1 MSHLSLSEL
10 NEIVGKALSAH
21 LEPSYWVVAEIG
33 EMRVHS
39 RGHCYLELVD
49 KEDDRLT
56 AKMRATIWSY
66 HFRRLGGWFRA
77 ITGEELRA
85 GMKILCQVE
94 VSFHALYGMSYNIKD
109 IDANFTLG
117 ERARRRQEVIA
128 RLNDEGVLEM
138 NKSLELPLVPQRIA
152 LISSPSAAGLGDFMD
167 QLNHNRYGFHFEV
180 KLFKALMQGDQAAAS
195 ITRAMLEAFQ
205 QMENGE
211 ARFDVLAIIRGG
223 GAQVDLDCFD
233 TYELASH
240 IAQYPIPV
248 ITGIGHER
256 DETIADLVAHTRMKT
271 PTAVAEFLVSGL
283 LSFDE
288 RLMGLWQ
295 RLTRLSGQQLNQEK
309 HKLGAV
315 AGRLR
320 YAAGSLLQSQE
331 NQLEHMQQK
340 LRYAAEKRLYRQN
353 DLLNSWSTSLRRESS
368 KLLKRQH
375 DQLKAYEKFLRA
387 SDPEQIFRRG
397 FSYTTVNGKP
407 LHKVN
412 KLRSGDLLETLSD
425 QHIMLSRL
433 ESSEKRKKNEQE
445 KK

>member
-1 MSHLSLSEL
+1 
-10 NEIVGKALSAH
+10 
-21 LEPSYWVVAEIG
+21 
-33 EMRVHS
+33 
-39 RGHCYLELVD
+39 
-49 KEDDRLT
+49 
-56 AKMRATIWSY
+56 
-66 HFRRLGGWFRA
+66 
-77 ITGEELRA
+77 
-85 GMKILCQVE
+85 
-94 VSFHALYGMSYNIKD
+94 
-109 IDANFTLG
+109 
-117 ERARRRQEVIA
+117 
-128 RLNDEGVLEM
+128 
-138 NKSLELPLVPQRIA
+138 
-152 LISSPSAAGLGDFMD
+152 
-167 QLNHNRYGFHFEV
+167 
-180 KLFKALMQGDQAAAS
+180 
-195 ITRAMLEAFQ
+195 
-205 QMENGE
+205 
-211 ARFDVLAIIRGG
+211 
-223 GAQVDLDCFD
+223 
-233 TYELASH
+233 
-240 IAQYPIPV
+240 
-248 ITGIGHER
+248 
-256 DETIADLVAHTRMKT
+256 
-271 PTAVAEFLVSGL
+271 VAEFLVSGL